1 MVQWEAGLSL
11 TGHRGGRIFPA
22 GGRRI
27 TGKEM
32 VFVQE
37 LTIDIAECQRRLD
50 YEFRDPSLLLAALT
64 HASGAQHRLASNE
77 RLEFLGDAVVG
88 LVLAEEMF
96 RRHPQ
101 FDEGLLTDL
110 RKSVVNAQ
118 TLAVAGR
125 RLGIGRFIRLGRG
138 EQNGGGAE
146 KTSILANAFEAIIGA
161 VFMDAGGQ
169 VAHELSLRL
178 LAPEIAGAVPGLKD
192 LDPKTQLQE
201 LTAEKSLGAPVYDL
215 RDEGPDHDKVFFAEV
230 SVDGRRVGAGTGRTK
245 KAAEQQAAAEAIDA
259 LS

>member
-1 MVQWEAGLSL
+1 MNSLASEATLRECATLIGYDFS
-11 TGHRGGRIFPA
+11 
-22 GGRRI
+22 
-27 TGKEM
+27 
-32 VFVQE
+32 
-37 LTIDIAECQRRLD
+37 DIALLRL
-50 YEFRDPSLLLAALT
+50 ALT
-64 HASGAQHRLASNE
+64 HSSYSAEHADEPSNE

-118 TLAVAGR
+118 TLAIAAR

-138 EQNGGGAE
+138 EENGGGAE

-215 RDEGPDHDKVFFAEV
+215 RDEGPAHDKVFFAEV
-230 SVDGRRVGAGTGRTK
+230 SVDGRQVGAGTGRTK
-245 KAAEQQAAAEAIDA
+245 KAAEQQAAAEAIVA